1 VKSLPAKRVNFINNA
16 SIIKIKPAYSMPR
29 LKKTTEHYTKQNKLQ
44 LVRGGKPYFDCLI
57 GMIERAKESIQ
68 LQTYIFD
75 VDETG
80 RIVADAL
87 KAAAQ
92 RKVKVYVLVDGYASK
107 KIPRAFIQELT
118 DAGIHF
124 RFFNPL
130 FKSEYFYFG
139 RRLHHKITV
148 VDTRYALA
156 GGVNITNRY
165 NDMPDEPA
173 WLDFALFLEGEAAM
187 ELCVHC
193 WKTWKNYPT
202 RKVSTPCEQKQVHF
216 PAGDASEVSVRRND
230 WVRRRNQIS
239 ATYINMFRNAKS
251 HITILCAYFLPG
263 RVIRRQ
269 LRYAT
274 ERGVKIKVITAGV
287 SDVKISKYAER
298 YMYGWMLRHGIEL
311 YEYQPTVLHGKI
323 AVCDGAWMTIGSYN
337 VNDISAYASIEL
349 NMNVRNKPFSEN
361 TEKML
366 LQIAEKDCV
375 QVTSE
380 YYRRSGNLII
390 RFARWLSYKFFRF
403 MFVLSTFYFKHRP

>member
-1 VKSLPAKRVNFINNA
+1 
-16 SIIKIKPAYSMPR
+16 MPR
-29 LKKTTEHYTKQNKLQ
+29 LRKTTEHYTKQNKLQ
-44 LVRGGKPYFDCLI
+44 LVRGGKAYFDCLVR
-57 GMIERAKESIQ
+57 MIEGAKESIH

-80 RIVADAL
+80 KMVADAL

-92 RKVKVYVLVDGYASK
+92 RKVKVYMLVDGYASK

-118 DAGIHF
+118 EAGIHF

-130 FKSEYFYFG
+130 FKSKYFYFG

-148 VDTRYALA
+148 VDTRYALT

-193 WKTWKNYPT
+193 WKSWKNYPV
-202 RKVSTPCEQKQVHF
+202 RMVSTPCEQKQIHF
-216 PAGDASEVSVRRND
+216 NFLPGETSEVSVRRND

-274 ERGVKIKVITAGV
+274 QRGVKVKVITAGV

-323 AVCDGAWMTIGSYN
+323 AVCDSAWMTIGSYN

-349 NMNVRNKPFSEN
+349 NMNVRNKPFSTN

-390 RFARWLSYKFFRF
+390 RFTRWLSYKFFRF